1 MVWNDNMS
9 ALDILPALVNPPS
22 YYKLGV
28 SAVQFTGHFVHMWN
42 KQVLA
47 SSTCTT
53 LLFCDLAERKEP
65 AERKTEKRVCVPLVN
80 HLSAWLMNI
89 SILWIMILFTGML
102 HAKKE

>member
-1 MVWNDNMS
+1 MS

-53 LLFCDLAERKEP
+53 LMFCDLAERKEP
-65 AERKTEKRVCVPLVN
+65 AERKTDIKSMCTSGKSFICLT
-80 HLSAWLMNI
+80 LMYI
-89 SILWIMILFTGML
+89 IILQIMILFTGML
-102 HAKKE
+102 HAIKE